1 MPGGPLSQESDVRIF
16 CSPKERLDFY
26 RREIHY
32 ETGQLSSRTNAYLT
46 AQSFLVIAYASSMAN
61 LNPAWGELFT
71 LVVPALLALLGI
83 VNSLHAWPGI
93 QASSEI
99 ICHWQFKQSCLLHS
113 DPEIGLAYDDSP
125 LFSEREVN
133 AAASRKPCCSRDAC
147 RSCSPASGVRWAC
160 FRSGCNWP
168 VSAGGPSLRQGLA
181 LAEACRLDRRAPSD
195 PGTPGVRALPAR
207 RDRCRGGARP
217 GREAGRSRH
226 GCRPG
231 SRLGSRTPGRRKEER
246 TGTGRY
252 VAVCSWCFLRKR
264 LEGAGA
270 APGDSSAMRGRGGAD
285 LHA

>member
-125 LFSEREVN
+125 LFSDARST

-195 PGTPGVRALPAR
+195 PGRPASGRCLLAEIVAEEARAQAAKQVGLDMAAVRAVDSVAERQAGGKKNEQEQADMLQFAHGVFYERGLRAQALR
-207 RDRCRGGARP
+207 RAI
-217 GREAGRSRH
+217 
-226 GCRPG
+226 
-231 SRLGSRTPGRRKEER
+231 L
-246 TGTGRY
+246 
-252 VAVCSWCFLRKR
+252 VQ
-264 LEGAGA
+264 
-270 APGDSSAMRGRGGAD
+270 
-285 LHA
+285 